1 MAIDVR
7 LSAFGPGLS
16 VPAAVAAGC
25 FARYVVAIDGLCRG
39 GRASGSDSWAAFPI
53 HEIDHK
59 FRASRSRLNGPR
71 GWIVE
76 TEPKKT
82 QRLSPPVPDVGHLS
96 WVSPIATHR
105 LLLTAV
111 LHKQSRPAFLRM
123 QAVECG
129 EMSSFELA
137 DSVAKTGCSHNP
149 VNLSPIV
156 PPSVTGSF
164 TPEPALRRLPASARG
179 AKPVA

>member
-76 TEPKKT
+76 TEPKKY
-82 QRLSPPVPDVGHLS
+82 PA
-96 WVSPIATHR
+96 ATAAGTDYPTADISLGFR
-105 LLLTAV
+105 LLLPIACCLPLFSTNNHG
-111 LHKQSRPAFLRM
+111 LHSCECRPWNVVRCPL
-123 QAVECG
+123 
-129 EMSSFELA
+129 SSWPTLLP
-137 DSVAKTGCSHNP
+137 K
-149 VNLSPIV
+149 
-156 PPSVTGSF
+156 
-164 TPEPALRRLPASARG
+164 PAAHTIR
-179 AKPVA
+179 

>member
-1 MAIDVR
+1 MG
-7 LSAFGPGLS
+7 SAVVDALPARIPGLLS
-16 VPAAVAAGC
+16 QST
-25 FARYVVAIDGLCRG
+25 RLTN
-39 GRASGSDSWAAFPI
+39 
-53 HEIDHK
+53 K

-71 GWIVE
+71 RWIVE

-82 QRLSPPVPDVGHLS
+82 QRLPPPVPDGGHLS